1 MLFDSG
7 QLSVPDSNTPS
18 PVSESAID
26 LLGNGANSSRHY
38 LGSAGKAKSLP
49 PYQSPDGLGDSRS
62 ADNSPI
68 ALRRKGSPVIP
79 NTLSPRM
86 GLSKPE
92 LSDHSPVGSPR
103 NSPISLAKSFFRLS
117 GSHLKHSLSPHSSP
131 RLSRKKHLSQSEED
145 KESEFV
151 HWWME
156 DVMSG
161 ESNHWRQV
169 LEKEGEWIY
178 FWHCIR
184 YKLKAT

>member
-1 MLFDSG
+1 M
-7 QLSVPDSNTPS
+7 PDSNSPS
-18 PVSESAID
+18 PVSESALD
-26 LLGNGANSSRHY
+26 LQRSADHSGRYPLSRT
-38 LGSAGKAKSLP
+38 GKAKSLP
-49 PYQSPDGLGDSRS
+49 PYQSPNGLGDSRS
-62 ADNSPI
+62 AENSPI
-68 ALRRKGSPVIP
+68 ALRRKGSPVFP

-92 LSDHSPVGSPR
+92 LSDHSPSGSPR

-131 RLSRKKHLSQSEED
+131 RLSRKKYPSQSEED

-156 DVMSG
+156 DVTSG

-169 LEKEGEWIY
+169 LEKEREWIY